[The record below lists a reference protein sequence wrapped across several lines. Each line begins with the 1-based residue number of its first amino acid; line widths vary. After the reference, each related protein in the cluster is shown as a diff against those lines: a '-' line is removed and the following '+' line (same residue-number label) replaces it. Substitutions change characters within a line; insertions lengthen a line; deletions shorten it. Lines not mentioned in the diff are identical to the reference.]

1 MKQNNKIL
9 KIDYMTEYI
18 KLKDL
23 KTEMQN
29 IARELAELQLDYD
42 GDKMTMGS
50 VVTSAQIKRLEAVF
64 PIVIP
69 ENLLNKYNKLS
80 NNKKRVVVSKG
91 ILGAFRLK
99 RVTEVSKKD
108 KDIKRQ
114 YIESRISGWDLLG
127 QIALSMTTNITIN
140 RTTGEVTIN

>member
-1 MKQNNKIL
+1 MKLNNNIL
-9 KIDYMTEYI
+9 KIDYKTEYI

-29 IARELAELQLDYD
+29 IARELAELQLDYE

-50 VVTSAQIKRLEAVF
+50 VVTSAQMKRLEAVF

-69 ENLLNKYNKLS
+69 EILLNKYNKLS
-80 NNKKRVVVSKG
+80 NNKKRVIVSRG

-99 RVTEVSKKD
+99 RVTEISKKD

-114 YIESRISGWDLLG
+114 YTEGRMSGWDLLG
-127 QIALSMTTNITIN
+127 QIALSMTTNIIIN
-140 RTTGEVTIN
+140 RVTGEVTIN

>member
-1 MKQNNKIL
+1 MKQNNIL
-9 KIDYMTEYI
+9 KINYKTDYI

-23 KTEMQN
+23 KTEMQS

-42 GDKMTMGS
+42 GDKMAMNS
-50 VVTSAQIKRLEAVF
+50 VVTSAQMKRLEAVF

-69 ENLLNKYNKLS
+69 EILLEKYNKLS
-80 NNKKRVVVSKG
+80 NNKKRIVVSKG

-99 RVTEVSKKD
+99 RVTEISKKD

-127 QIALSMTTNITIN
+127 QIALSMTTNIITN
-140 RTTGEVTIN
+140 RVTGEVTIN

>member
-1 MKQNNKIL
+1 MKQNNNIL
-9 KIDYMTEYI
+9 KIDYKTEYI
-18 KLKDL
+18 KLKEL
-23 KTEMQN
+23 KTETQD
-29 IARELAELQLDYD
+29 IARELAELQLDYE

-50 VVTSAQIKRLEAVF
+50 VVTSAQMKRLEAVF

-69 ENLLNKYNKLS
+69 EILLEKYNKLS
-80 NNKKRVVVSKG
+80 NNKKRVVVSRG

-99 RVTEVSKKD
+99 RVTEISKKD

-127 QIALSMTTNITIN
+127 QIALSMTTNITTN
-140 RTTGEVTIN
+140 RVTGEVTIN